1 MINLIFDHSKLRGKI
16 REVIGSEQDF
26 CKLMNLS
33 PTTMTLKLNGKRKFT
48 QLEMRNA
55 ISILEIDTN
64 EISEYFFKIKVRE
77 TEQ

>member
-1 MINLIFDHSKLRGKI
+1 MSNLIFDHSKLRGKI

-26 CKLMNLS
+26 CILMNLS

-55 ISILEIDTN
+55 ISILEIDPK